1 MEGIQKLEKIG
12 GGGTSARAYKARDID
27 KGTIVFL
34 KKIRLDV
41 EHAEQSGLPQHLL
54 REISIHKSLN
64 HPNVV
69 TLYKVVKYEK
79 KIAMVF
85 EFVDQS
91 LCDILSQHR
100 SSGGLPI
107 GLIKSYT
114 FQMLA
119 GIAFCHSQR
128 VLHRDLN
135 PQNILVDRT
144 GTLKLSSLT
153 LASIV
158 RLTSTLTH
166 EVVATWY
173 RCPEILLGAKQYS
186 TAIDI
191 WSIGCII
198 AELASDEPLFPG
210 AGPEIVQLIL
220 IFQLLGT
227 PTEETWTG
235 VTQLRDYNP
244 MFPRWHAKGL
254 GEQLPRLDGEG
265 VALLARTLTY
275 DPARRISAGE
285 AMDMPYLHEADD
297 R

>member
-1 MEGIQKLEKIG
+1 M
-12 GGGTSARAYKARDID
+12 AD
-27 KGTIVFL
+27 K
-34 KKIRLDV
+34 
-41 EHAEQSGLPQHLL
+41 
-54 REISIHKSLN
+54 IHKALK

-69 TLYKVVKYEK
+69 ELYNVVKCEK
-79 KIAMVF
+79 KIALVF

-91 LCDILSQHR
+91 LCDVLCKHR
-100 SSGGLPI
+100 LSGGLPTS
-107 GLIKSYT
+107 LIKSYT
-114 FQMLA
+114 LQMFT

-128 VLHRDLN
+128 VLHRDLK

-144 GTLKLSSLT
+144 GILKLSSLNF
-153 LASIV
+153 ASTV
-158 RLTSTLTH
+158 RQTSTLTH
-166 EVVATWY
+166 EVVGIWY
-173 RCPEILLGAKQYS
+173 RCPEILLGAKHYS

-227 PTEETWTG
+227 PTDEEWPG

-244 MFPRWHAKGL
+244 MFPRWHAKDL
-254 GEQLPRLDGEG
+254 AALLPRLDGEG
-265 VALLARTLTY
+265 LALLARTLTY
-275 DPARRISAGE
+275 DPARRISAAE
-285 AMDMPYLHEADD
+285 AMGMPFLHEADD